1 MYNLYITK
9 INILLSETIENV
21 IYVAKV
27 TNMKKIT
34 TALVKNINKL
44 YTYKLQRNIYVYPYV
59 EMSLLPFLLVM

>member
-9 INILLSETIENV
+9 INILLSEIIENV

-34 TALVKNINKL
+34 TALVKNISKL
-44 YTYKLQRNIYVYPYV
+44 YTYKLQRNIFVYPYI